1 MPPQQTA
8 GVKRPADMDAETA
21 RRMLANP
28 AAAAAARMAAGQQ
41 PGQPERK
48 SARPPLPPPHVL
60 EALVPDSPAFA
71 ELVRMEAK
79 LDWTLLRK
87 KAEIND
93 ALGRS
98 TRIKRTLRVF
108 LSNTAHDQAWQK
120 ENGEGEAKVDG
131 SNEGEK
137 KEDGVDVNTG
147 KGVAGWVMRI
157 EGRMLDVSLVEAKEL
172 TADGKQPPRQ
182 AEAQALVLPALPGRR
197 V

>member
-8 GVKRPADMDAETA
+8 GVKRPAEVDAETA

-28 AAAAAARMAAGQQ
+28 AAAAAARMAAAGHA
-41 PGQPERK
+41 PHAAGASERK
-48 SARPPLPPPHVL
+48 QARPPLPPPHVL
-60 EALVPDSPAFA
+60 EALVSDSPAFS

-108 LSNTAHDQAWQK
+108 LSNTAHDQAWQREEK
-120 ENGEGEAKVDG
+120 EGENKGEDASMAD
-131 SNEGEK
+131 GEK
-137 KEDGVDVNTG
+137 KDGESEEKKDVDVNTG
-147 KGVAGWVMRI
+147 KGVAGWVLRI
-157 EGRMLDVSLVEAKEL
+157 EGRMLDVS
-172 TADGKQPPRQ
+172 
-182 AEAQALVLPALPGRR
+182 
-197 V
+197 